1 VDPLNAKTTGPEN
14 TAGDL
19 VAPNGKVW
27 RVTEHTRNGAAL
39 YVIDG
44 VDPAKCPRL
53 VMSTRMELEEIFGAE
68 LLPLDGAA

>member
-1 VDPLNAKTTGPEN
+1 
-14 TAGDL
+14 L

-44 VDPAKCPRL
+44 VDPVKCPRL
-53 VMSTRMELEEIFGAE
+53 VMSTRMELEEIFGTE
-68 LLPLDGAA
+68 LLPLGGAA

>member
-1 VDPLNAKTTGPEN
+1 MTTQITGPQN

-27 RVTEHTRNGAAL
+27 RATEHTRNGSAL

-44 VDPAKCPRL
+44 VDPEKCPRL
-53 VMSTRMELEEIFGAE
+53 VMSTRMELEEIFGTE
-68 LLPLDGAA
+68 LLPLGGAA

>member
-1 VDPLNAKTTGPEN
+1 MGTQITGPEK
-14 TAGDL
+14 TATDL

-44 VDPAKCPRL
+44 VDPVKCPRL
-53 VMSTRMELEEIFGAE
+53 VMSTRMELEEIFGTE
-68 LLPLDGAA
+68 LPPLGGAA

>member
-1 VDPLNAKTTGPEN
+1 MTQITGPKN
-14 TAGDL
+14 TTGDL

-44 VDPAKCPRL
+44 VDPEKCPRL
-53 VMSTRMELEEIFGAE
+53 VMSTRMELEAIFGTE
-68 LLPLDGAA
+68 LPLLGGAA

>member
-1 VDPLNAKTTGPEN
+1 MSTEITAPES
-14 TAGDL
+14 TPGDL

-44 VDPAKCPRL
+44 VDPVKCPRL
-53 VMSTRMELEEIFGAE
+53 VMSTRMELEEIFGSE
-68 LLPLDGAA
+68 LLPLGGAA

>member
-1 VDPLNAKTTGPEN
+1 MTIQINAPEN
-14 TAGDL
+14 APGDL

-27 RVTEHTRNGAAL
+27 RQTEHLRNGAAL

-44 VDPAKCPRL
+44 VDPEKCPRL
-53 VMSTRMELEEIFGAE
+53 VMSTRMELEEIFGTE

>member
-1 VDPLNAKTTGPEN
+1 MTTEITGPEN
-14 TAGDL
+14 TVGDL

-27 RVTEHTRNGAAL
+27 RATEHRRNGAAL

-53 VMSTRMELEEIFGAE
+53 VMSTRMELEEIFGTE
-68 LLPLDGAA
+68 LLPLGGAA

>member
-1 VDPLNAKTTGPEN
+1 MTTQITGPEN
-14 TAGDL
+14 TTGDL

-27 RVTEHTRNGAAL
+27 RVTQHTRNGAAL

-44 VDPAKCPRL
+44 VDPEKCPRL

-68 LLPLDGAA
+68 LLPLGGAA

>member
-1 VDPLNAKTTGPEN
+1 VTTQITGPEN

-39 YVIDG
+39 YVLDG
-44 VDPAKCPRL
+44 VDPGKCPRL
-53 VMSTRMELEEIFGAE
+53 VMSTRMELEEIFGTE
-68 LLPLDGAA
+68 MLPLDGAA